1 MKKLKL
7 DLDDLR
13 VESFSATPD
22 SSELRG
28 TVFGQDTSEPPAC
41 ATLDDPTC
49 WFGGCEE
56 TEIPPYVSGC
66 CLGGTDQTCWNSIGY
81 CDESCEPDCTRTTD
95 VYPQCTDPEH
105 IC

>member
-13 VESFSATPD
+13 VESFSPTP
-22 SSELRG
+22 EPPERRG
-28 TVFGQDTSEPPAC
+28 TVFGQESENCTWDDWQTC
-41 ATLDDPTC
+41 AVQCP
-49 WFGGCEE
+49 ESEIE
-56 TEIPPYVSGC
+56 TNFSGC
-66 CLGGTDQTCWNSIGY
+66 CMGGTDETCWNSANY